1 MNKSCIKIDTLRIE
15 RLKKKLTLKNM
26 SNLLGFKSPT
36 SYYNIEKG
44 NTIPKLDVMI
54 NISNIL
60 EIPVDNFFIDNKFNN
75 DELNTKNK

>member
-1 MNKSCIKIDTLRIE
+1 MNKNCIKTDTLRIE

-26 SNLLGFKSPT
+26 SDLLGFKSPA

-60 EIPVDNFFIDNKFNN
+60 EIPVDNFFIHKKFNK
-75 DELNTKNK
+75 DE